1 MLLWVT
7 IITINNFFSGFQMNR
22 DILAWGLPVIIIIFL
37 NKGNDEGED
46 EIKNKKTKTCMA
58 KKKE

>member
-1 MLLWVT
+1 
-7 IITINNFFSGFQMNR
+7 MNR

-37 NKGNDEGED
+37 NKENDEGED
-46 EIKNKKTKTCMA
+46 EIKKQKTKKPAWLIA